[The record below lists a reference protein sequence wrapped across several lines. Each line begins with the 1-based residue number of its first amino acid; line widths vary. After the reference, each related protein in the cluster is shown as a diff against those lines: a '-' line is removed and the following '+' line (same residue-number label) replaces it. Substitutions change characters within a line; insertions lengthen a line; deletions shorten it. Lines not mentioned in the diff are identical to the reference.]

1 MACFKLNGLPPQ
13 PTRVWSRVQGR
24 CSTEV
29 VTENNPIVFFPPT
42 GEFLPISQAAYEYQ
56 MINKGN
62 VLQYKKNSS
71 NITMRTRY
79 SQIAKGQWVNRT
91 KTFASQ
97 NVLQSLP
104 NTHNLK
110 RVNYNT
116 IYADNGAPANLPV
129 TCPEEQVIVIPKKLP
144 SNPNSPTSPG
154 SPTYYS
160 SYVSNGNPHFTNSV
174 LDPYYPENCP
184 QYVDPRTLIP
194 KKKKKPV
201 PKKRKERLEPKKK
214 IDDLPEIK
222 DPEEDDPREVIPEG
236 GNLVCAVNDICGNE
250 KIAGTRQFS
259 KPNFC
264 NPTTSSDVPGTIQDL
279 CYNDR
284 VLQTFYP
291 RNRYVMSNSGNKF
304 PTGYKFPSNNE
315 Q

>member
-1 MACFKLNGLPPQ
+1 
-13 PTRVWSRVQGR
+13 
-24 CSTEV
+24 
-29 VTENNPIVFFPPT
+29 
-42 GEFLPISQAAYEYQ
+42 

-71 NITMRTRY
+71 NITMKARY

-104 NTHNLK
+104 NTNNFK

-129 TCPEEQVIVIPKKLP
+129 TCPQQPEIIIPKQLP
-144 SNPNSPTSPG
+144 SNPNPPPETETPN
-154 SPTYYS
+154 YYS
-160 SYVSNGNPHFTNSV
+160 SNVSNENPNFTNSV
-174 LDPYYPENCP
+174 LDPYYPVNCP

-194 KKKKKPV
+194 KKKKKPI
-201 PKKRKERLEPKKK
+201 PKKKKERLIPKKK
-214 IDDLPEIK
+214 IDDLPQIK
-222 DPEEDDPREVIPEG
+222 DPEDDEPRVVIPEG

-259 KPNFC
+259 QPNYC
-264 NPTTSSDVPGTIQDL
+264 NPTTDSDVPGPIQDL
-279 CYNDR
+279 CYNSR

-291 RNRYVMSNSGNKF
+291 RNRYVMNNSGNKF
-304 PTGYKFPSNNE
+304 PTGYKFSNTNG